1 MCVCTHMHTLVWYE
15 VEGDF
20 SKVVFL
26 KAINL

>member
-1 MCVCTHMHTLVWYE
+1 MCVCTHMHTLVWQE

-20 SKVVFL
+20 SMGFFL